1 MSVAAE
7 TTGSGR
13 RPAYAR
19 ICDAVRT
26 GIERGTLPPG
36 AVLLEG
42 PLAELFN
49 SSRSPVKQALAQL
62 ESEGLLCRFQ
72 GRGLMVSGTDRPL
85 RLELT
90 QEHLAIGD
98 DTLADERTATA
109 DLYYYEVER
118 EILKRSLF
126 GRFRVNE
133 LALARHYGVGRTVA
147 REILLKAQLAGIVT
161 KGEKAHWW
169 IVPLNEERLR
179 NLYQLRELLEPVALQ
194 AAAAYLPAAVLEEIQ
209 GRLDRAM
216 QRFPDLGIAE
226 LDQLEKDLHTDCL
239 AFCPN
244 REILEALGRSRASI
258 ISGKHMQSILM
269 RTPRTDAF
277 LDEHAA
283 VVTRL
288 AQGRPAEAADALLNH
303 LVISREKGVERLAEF
318 HRRFSAT
325 AVDYIVD

>member
-1 MSVAAE
+1 MSIAAE
-7 TTGSGR
+7 ATGAGK

-62 ESEGLLCRFQ
+62 ESEGLLNRFQ
-72 GRGLMVSGTDRPL
+72 GRGLMVTGTARPL
-85 RLELT
+85 RMELT
-90 QEHLAIGD
+90 QAHLAIGED
-98 DTLADERTATA
+98 SLADERTNTA
-109 DLYYYEVER
+109 DIYYYEVER

-133 LALARHYGVGRTVA
+133 LALARHYNVGRTVA

-194 AAAAYLPAAVLEEIQ
+194 AAAPHLPAVVLDGIQ
-209 GRLDRAM
+209 SRLDGAM
-216 QRFPDLGIAE
+216 KRFPDLGIAE

-277 LDEHAA
+277 LDEHSA
-283 VVTRL
+283 VVTEL
-288 AQGRPAEAADALLNH
+288 AKGRPAEAAEALLNH

-318 HRRFSAT
+318 HRRFNAT

>member
-1 MSVAAE
+1 MSMAAE
-7 TTGSGR
+7 ATGTGR

-26 GIERGTLPPG
+26 GIERGTLPAG

-62 ESEGLLCRFQ
+62 ESEGLLSRFQ
-72 GRGLMVSGTDRPL
+72 GRGLMVSGADRPL

-90 QEHLAIGD
+90 QEHLAIGEEA
-98 DTLADERTATA
+98 LADERTNTA

-194 AAAAYLPAAVLEEIQ
+194 AAAAHLPADVLDDIRK
-209 GRLDRAM
+209 RLDRAM

-277 LDEHAA
+277 LDEHSA
-283 VVTRL
+283 VVTWL
-288 AQGRPAEAADALLNH
+288 AKGRPAEAADALLNH